1 MESRKKP
8 IIFFGTEE
16 FSAVALDKL
25 IKDGY
30 NIVGVITKPDSKKG
44 RGQKISMPKVKE
56 IALQHKIQVL
66 QPQKMSGAVEFIQQF
81 DQPAGVLVSFGR
93 IIPQRIIDLFTPGI
107 INLHPSLLPKYR
119 GPSPIET
126 AILNGDAE
134 TGISIMQLSA
144 KMDAGPVYYQETIPL
159 SGDEKSSDLYETTA
173 KIGSEAISNVLP
185 AILSGKMSA
194 NTQNDT
200 KATYCK
206 LLSKNDGL
214 LDPHEMT
221 ADEAERRVRAYEIF
235 PKTKLGIDNFLC
247 IITEASVTNKPEQ
260 TTPLDIK
267 FKDGRYLSIRTLI
280 TPNGKQTDAKSFLN
294 GYLK

>member
-159 SGDEKSSDLYETTA
+159 SGNEKSSALYETTA
-173 KIGSEAISNVLP
+173 KIGSEALSNALP
-185 AILSGKMSA
+185 AILNGKMSA
-194 NTQNDT
+194 NPQNEP

-206 LLSKNDGL
+206 LLSKNDSL
-214 LDPHEMT
+214 LNPQVMT
-221 ADEAERRVRAYEIF
+221 ANEAERHIRAYEIF
-235 PKTKLGIDNFLC
+235 PKTKLKIDDFLC
-247 IITEASVTNKPEQ
+247 IITEANIISEPVRL
-260 TTPLDIK
+260 TPLDIK
-267 FKDGRYLSIRTLI
+267 FKDDQYLSIKRLI
-280 TPNGKQTDAKSFLN
+280 TPNGKQTDAQSFIN